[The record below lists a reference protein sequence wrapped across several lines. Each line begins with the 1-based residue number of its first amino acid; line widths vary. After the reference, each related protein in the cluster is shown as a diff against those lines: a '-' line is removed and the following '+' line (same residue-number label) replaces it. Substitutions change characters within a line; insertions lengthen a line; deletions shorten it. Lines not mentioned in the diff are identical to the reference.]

1 MDAISDI
8 DGLPMPHMYSIQSQ
22 GGQSIRDVLDWL
34 SLAFGFQVMSFF
46 IHSCSDINMFK
57 GGLHSYPSLVWQ
69 KVLLELNG
77 VYVFFGQKSNV
88 ENQRENMVLLL
99 ANISTRTA
107 GQEGHPL
114 VRSMLL

>member
-1 MDAISDI
+1 MS
-8 DGLPMPHMYSIQSQ
+8 SIQSQ
-22 GGQSIRDVLDWL
+22 GDKSIRDVIDWL

-46 IHSCSDINMFK
+46 IHSCSDIDMLNLAK
-57 GGLHSYPSLVWQ
+57 IL
-69 KVLLELNG
+69 LLELNG
-77 VYVFFGQKSNV
+77 VYVFFWQKSNV